1 MTLKAQ
7 KLQVTDDFGN
17 DLLADVSISSLSQS
31 LIKKAVDEIEQK
43 RQEAFVNRLK
53 ELNIEFDPEIEQ
65 HRRFK
70 RFAREIRGDEEIVF
84 YNDGSMSGLR
94 VITFKTTQEPFN
106 PEKFSIGYTVSYY

>member
-1 MTLKAQ
+1 MTLKAR
-7 KLQVTDDFGN
+7 KLQVTDDLKN

-31 LIKKAVDEIEQK
+31 LIKKAVYDIEQK
-43 RQEAFVNRLK
+43 MQEAFINRLK

-70 RFAREIRGDEEIVF
+70 RFAREIRGDEEVIY
-84 YNDGSMSGLR
+84 YNDGSVSGLR

-106 PEKFSIGYTVSYY
+106 PEQFSIKYTVSYY

>member
-7 KLQVTDDFGN
+7 KIQVTDDLGN

-31 LIKKAVDEIEQK
+31 LIKKVVDDIEQK
-43 RQEAFVNRLK
+43 RQEAFINRLK

-70 RFAREIRGDEEIVF
+70 RFAREIRGDEEVIY
-84 YNDGSMSGLR
+84 YNDGSVSGLR

-106 PEKFSIGYTVSYY
+106 PEQFSIGYTVSYY

>member
-7 KLQVTDDFGN
+7 KLKITDDLGN
-17 DLLADVSISSLSQS
+17 DLLADVSISNLSQS
-31 LIKKAVDEIEQK
+31 LIKKVVEDIEAK
-43 RQEAFVNRLK
+43 RNEAFINRLK

-70 RFAREIRGDEEIVF
+70 RFTRDIQGDEEIIY

-94 VITFKTTQEPFN
+94 VITFKTVQEPFN
-106 PEKFSIGYTVSYY
+106 LEKFSIGYTVSYY